1 MKPFE
6 RDLEW
11 VSEHMPITRATI
23 AALPD
28 LSGVR
33 LACSM
38 HLDIKMIVAIDGLL
52 ARGAHVFMTT
62 CNPATVRDEV
72 VAHCV
77 ARGSRN
83 VEAHAWHGMSSA
95 DYSAAVERAIA
106 WSPTHLCE
114 MGAEITSALASGARA
129 TQPPVQAS
137 LEATGSGITRL
148 GKLTPAYPIFNWDDI
163 AVKEGLHNRH
173 MVGITACHA
182 FFNRTRLT
190 FHNKRVLV
198 VGYGLVG
205 RGVCDAARAYGGRIS
220 VAEIDAGRALEATF
234 AGLQVIKL
242 EDGLP
247 AADVIITATGARHV
261 INARHFGLL
270 KSGAFVLNVGHLNE
284 EIDMLALYAN
294 PHNTALPF
302 VERVTL
308 GERHIYVLA
317 DGGMANLSAGEGDSL
332 NAFDVTLAV
341 MVAGIGFIVESG
353 GEYAPGIHTLP
364 KRAWTPVAQ
373 RALL

>member
-198 VGYGLVG
+198 VGYGLVVG
-205 RGVCDAARAYGGRIS
+205 RQACDFAIVDALAATR
-220 VAEIDAGRALEATF
+220 
-234 AGLQVIKL
+234 
-242 EDGLP
+242 
-247 AADVIITATGARHV
+247 
-261 INARHFGLL
+261 
-270 KSGAFVLNVGHLNE
+270 
-284 EIDMLALYAN
+284 
-294 PHNTALPF
+294 
-302 VERVTL
+302 
-308 GERHIYVLA
+308 
-317 DGGMANLSAGEGDSL
+317 
-332 NAFDVTLAV
+332 
-341 MVAGIGFIVESG
+341 
-353 GEYAPGIHTLP
+353 
-364 KRAWTPVAQ
+364 
-373 RALL
+373 